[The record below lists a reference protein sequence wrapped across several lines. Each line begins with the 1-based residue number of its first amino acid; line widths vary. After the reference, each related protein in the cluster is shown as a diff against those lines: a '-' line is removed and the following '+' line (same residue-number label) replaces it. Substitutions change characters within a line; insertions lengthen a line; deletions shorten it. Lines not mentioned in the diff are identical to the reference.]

1 MLNIAIIDDR
11 AKLRETIHRLI
22 NATVPEGWQCQSYP
36 PLNDLNEYKTFINDE
51 EISVLILDELLH
63 EQAEDSDSHVKY
75 NGHDVANY
83 LRKFNSEFPIHII
96 TSYKDNEALNDS
108 GESFDSIYDRNE
120 FIKNSE
126 KIVPRLVRSA
136 MRYIET
142 NDKKLSEMTRL
153 AQKKATDNLNQDED
167 NRLLALQEEL
177 NIKISTNTDSDIVGI
192 VSNIESN
199 LSTLD
204 NLIDNINI
212 QLKDS

>member
-22 NATVPEGWQCQSYP
+22 NATIPEGWNCQSYP
-36 PLNDLNEYKTFINDE
+36 PLNDLDDYNSFINNE

-63 EQAEDSDSHVKY
+63 EQAEDSDSHVSY

-83 LRKFNSEFPIHII
+83 MRNFNSEFPIHII

-120 FIKNSE
+120 FIRNSE

-142 NDKKLSEMTRL
+142 NEKKLAELTRL
-153 AQKKATDNLNQDED
+153 SQKKAADNLTQDE
-167 NRLLALQEEL
+167 NVRLLALQEEL
-177 NIKISTNTDSDIVGI
+177 NIKASSSTVTDIVEI

-204 NLIDNINI
+204 SLIKNINE
-212 QLKDS
+212 QLKES